1 MKPPFADIHFAAPR
15 VDVTTLPDG
24 GMILRSPQRLEP
36 YCGNL
41 GDMLEHWGRET
52 PEAVFLAER
61 DGSGWRRITYAE
73 MLGGVRAIAQAFL
86 DRKLSADKPVVILSD
101 NGIDHAL
108 VAFAAMHVG
117 VPVAPI
123 SAAYSLMSKDYG
135 KLKYALELIDP
146 GLVFVANARPFASAL
161 KAVDLRG
168 AELVTSAPTPE
179 GIAATPLQDLLN
191 TSATAAVDSAREKV
205 GPDTI
210 AKVLLSSGSTDMPK
224 GVITTHRMLCSNQQ
238 AIYQLWPFL
247 SEKPPILVDWLP
259 WNHTFG
265 GSFCVNL
272 VLRHGGTM
280 YIDDGKPT
288 PQLIGKTVAN
298 LREVSPTVYFNVPR
312 GYDMLLPHLEKD
324 EALRSTFFRHLDMAF
339 YAAAA
344 LPPALWGRLEDV
356 SIKARGVRVPLISA
370 WGSTETAPGASIVH
384 FAIERAGYIG
394 LPVPGC
400 EIKLVPNSGRLEIR
414 ARGTNITP
422 GYWKRPDLTQKAFDD
437 EGFFR
442 TGDAGR
448 FAEPGRPEMGLEFDG
463 RLSEDFKLTSGTWV
477 NVGSVRVRAISA
489 CSPVIQDAVV
499 TGHNQDEIGLLV
511 FPNIDGCRSLCV
523 DIAADAPL
531 SALIGDPRVRTHM
544 QDALRKLAAD
554 SSGGSTLPKRALL
567 MEEPPSIDANEITDK
582 GYINQRAVLMRRA
595 SLVERL
601 HASVPDPEVI
611 LTPQMQEE
619 RQLLRA

>member
-1 MKPPFADIHFAAPR
+1 MKPPFADIRFAAPH
-15 VDVTTLPDG
+15 VDITTLADG

-36 YCGNL
+36 YCRNL
-41 GDMLEHWGRET
+41 GDMLEHWGAET
-52 PEAVFLAER
+52 PDAVFLAER
-61 DGSGWRRITYAE
+61 AGASWRRISYAE
-73 MLGGVRAIAQAFL
+73 MLRGVRAIAQAIL
-86 DRKLSADKPVVILSD
+86 DRKLSVDKPVVILSD

-123 SAAYSLMSKDYG
+123 SAAYSLMSRDYG

-146 GLVFVANARPFASAL
+146 GLVFVANAAPFAPAL

-179 GIAATPLQDLLN
+179 GITATPLQHLLN
-191 TSATAAVDSAREKV
+191 TSATPAVDSTREKV

-210 AKVLLSSGSTDMPK
+210 AKILLSSGSTDMPK
-224 GVITTHRMLCSNQQ
+224 GVITTQRMLCSNQQ

-370 WGSTETAPGASIVH
+370 WGSTETAPGATIVH